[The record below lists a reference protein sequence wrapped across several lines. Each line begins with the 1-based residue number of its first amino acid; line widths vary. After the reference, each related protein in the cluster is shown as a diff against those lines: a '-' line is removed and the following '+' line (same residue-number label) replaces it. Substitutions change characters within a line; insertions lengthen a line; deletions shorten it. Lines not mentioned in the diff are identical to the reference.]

1 MKKVISVSLGSPE
14 RDWQVETELGGEPF
28 QIARRGVGLD
38 YGRYEAMVGQLA
50 ADPEVAA
57 IGLGGINRYLVANGV
72 LYPLRRAEQFVALA
86 GEKPVV
92 DGVRLKLTM
101 EPAQVQ
107 ILAERGILNGQQK
120 ALMVCAVDRWGM
132 AQALAGVYREVQFG
146 DLAFALDIPIFLHS
160 LSQVATLGK
169 AVLPLVT
176 QKVPFEWL
184 YPTGESKNKPRYQ
197 RRFAWADVVAGDF
210 KFIGKSMPDTTGE
223 MNGKLVLTNTVT
235 AADRERL
242 KRAGVKCL
250 ITTTPNFGGRSFG
263 TNVIEG
269 VVVAL
274 AGKPPEQMTDAEYLG
289 TLKMLGWDQPTVEE
303 M

>member
-14 RDWQVETELGGEPF
+14 RDWQVDTELGGEPF

-38 YGRYEAMVGQLA
+38 YARYEAMIASLA
-50 ADPEVAA
+50 TDPEVAA
-57 IGLGGINRYLVANGV
+57 IGFGGINRYLVADGIK
-72 LYPLRRAEQFVALA
+72 YPIRRAEQMVALA
-86 GEKPVV
+86 GGKPVV

-101 EPAQVQ
+101 EPAQVGS
-107 ILAERGILNGQQK
+107 LAEQGILDSSQK

-132 AQALAGVYREVQFG
+132 AQALAKVCREVQFG
-146 DLAFALDIPIFLHS
+146 DLAFALDIPIFLRS
-160 LSQVATLGK
+160 LPQVASLGK

-184 YPTGESKNKPRYQ
+184 YPTGESKNKPRYH
-197 RRFAWADVVAGDF
+197 RRFAWADVVACDF
-210 KFIGKSMPDTTGE
+210 QFIGKSMPDETGE
-223 MNGKLVLTNTVT
+223 MKGKVVLTNTVT

-242 KRAGVKCL
+242 KRAGVKRL
-250 ITTTPNFGGRSFG
+250 ITTTPNFSGRSFG

-269 VVVAL
+269 VIVAL
-274 AGKPPEQMTDAEYLG
+274 VGKPPEEMTDAEYLG
-289 TLKMLGWDQPTVEE
+289 TLKVLGWDQPADEE

>member
-14 RDWQVETELGGEPF
+14 RDWQVETELGGEAF
-28 QIARRGVGLD
+28 QIARRGVGLN
-38 YGRYEAMVGQLA
+38 YARYEAMVTQLA

-72 LYPLRRAEQFVALA
+72 LYPIRRAEQIVALA
-86 GEKPVV
+86 GAKPVV

-101 EPAQVQ
+101 EPAQVRV
-107 ILAERGILNGQQK
+107 LAEQGLLNARQK

-132 AQALAGVYREVQFG
+132 GEALSQVCREVLFG
-146 DLAFALDIPIFLHS
+146 DLAFALDIPIFLGS
-160 LSQVATLGK
+160 LTKVGRLGK
-169 AVLPLVT
+169 AVLPFVT

-250 ITTTPNFGGRSFG
+250 VTTTPNFNGRSFG

-274 AGKPPEQMTDAEYLG
+274 VGKPPEQMTDAEYLG
-289 TLKMLGWDQPTVEE
+289 TLKVLGWDQPTVEE

>member
-14 RDWQVETELGGEPF
+14 RDWQVDTELGGEVF

-38 YGRYEAMVGQLA
+38 YARYEAMVKALA

-57 IGLGGINRYLVANGV
+57 IGLGGINHYLVANGV
-72 LYPLRRAEQFVALA
+72 RYPIRRAAQIAALA
-86 GEKPVV
+86 GDKPVV

-101 EPAQVQ
+101 EPAQVR
-107 ILAERGILNGQQK
+107 ILAENGILNQGQR

-132 AQALAGVYREVQFG
+132 GEALSKVCREVLFG
-146 DLAFALDIPIFLHS
+146 DLAFALDIPIFLSS
-160 LSQVATLGK
+160 LAQVGRLGK
-169 AVLPLVT
+169 AVLPFVT

-184 YPTGESKNKPRYQ
+184 YPTGESKNKPRYH

-210 KFIGKSMPDTTGE
+210 KFIGKSMPDATGE
-223 MNGKLVLTNTVT
+223 MKGKIVLTNTVT
-235 AADRERL
+235 SADRERL

-250 ITTTPNFGGRSFG
+250 ITTTPNFNGRSFG

-274 AGKPPEQMTDAEYLG
+274 VGKPPEEMTDAEYLG
-289 TLKMLGWDQPTVEE
+289 TLNVLGWDQPTIEE

>member
-14 RDWQVETELGGEPF
+14 RDWQVDTELGGEVF

-38 YGRYEAMVGQLA
+38 YARYEAMVKALA

-57 IGLGGINRYLVANGV
+57 IGLGGINHYLVANGV
-72 LYPLRRAEQFVALA
+72 RYPIRRAAQIAALA
-86 GEKPVV
+86 GDKPVV

-101 EPAQVQ
+101 EPAVVQ
-107 ILAERGILNGQQK
+107 ALAQQGILNHTQR

-132 AQALAGVYREVQFG
+132 GEALSKVCRKVLFG
-146 DLAFALDIPIFLHS
+146 DLAFALDIPIFLGS
-160 LSQVATLGK
+160 LAQVGRLGK
-169 AVLPLVT
+169 AVLPFVT
-176 QKVPFEWL
+176 QRVPFEWL
-184 YPTGESKNKPRYQ
+184 YPTGESKNKPRYH

-210 KFIGKSMPDTTGE
+210 KFIGKSMPDETGE
-223 MNGKLVLTNTVT
+223 MKGKVLLTNTVT
-235 AADRERL
+235 SADRERL
-242 KRAGVKCL
+242 KRAGVKRL
-250 ITTTPNFGGRSFG
+250 ITTTPNFNGRSFG

-274 AGKPPEQMTDAEYLG
+274 VGKPPEEMTDAEYLG
-289 TLKMLGWDQPTVEE
+289 TLNVLGWDQPTIED